1 MPYKPKR
8 LIDPGL
14 YAVNNEFLDSESGK
28 PYRGPYHSTYDNQ
41 FFTGV
46 DPSDPNKRLLI
57 PNPDRNIPPGISRRN
72 LPQNNSYNSV
82 KGDREPNT
90 NLKYG
95 SDPKSFTPKPSPED
109 YRRGNF
115 TRYFAKR
122 VIEKPNR
129 IIEISE
135 NDYDSLIKRDDRLN
149 YTTWRVVKL
158 LWRIVGKSADDCAKT
173 NKITVDRVNSQFFGI
188 KSYLRNLGQFHK
200 DSEDTIESSRTLPPV
215 TRRRRGRAGLRGGI
229 QRVRSGGTSGRG
241 RSSPRTS
248 LY

>member
-1 MPYKPKR
+1 MTYRPKR
-8 LIDPGL
+8 LINPGL
-14 YAVNNEFLDSESGK
+14 YAVNDEFLDAESRK

-41 FFTGV
+41 FYTGV
-46 DPSDPNKRLLI
+46 DSYDPNKKLLV
-57 PNPDRNIPPGISRRN
+57 PNPNKNLPTGISRSN
-72 LPQNNSYNSV
+72 LAKNNSYDNL
-82 KGDREPNT
+82 RENASPNT

-95 SDPKSFTPKPSPED
+95 SDPKSFTPNPSPQD
-109 YRRGNF
+109 YKRGNF

-135 NDYDSLIKRDDRLN
+135 DDYNSLDRRDGRLN
-149 YTTWRVVKL
+149 YTTWRIVKL

-173 NKITVDRVNSQFFGI
+173 NKITVDRINSQFFGI

-215 TRRRRGRAGLRGGI
+215 TRRRGERAGLEGAI
-229 QRVRSGGTSGRG
+229 QRVRSRTTSGG
-241 RSSPRTS
+241 GGSSPRRD